1 MAAKKY
7 FVDIDLNQNE
17 LVGAVLQNTTTAGVA
32 NPIAGQIIFDTD
44 TDTLQ
49 YYDGSNWQS
58 AETRLDGA
66 LQYKGGK
73 AHDASAVTNP
83 QVGDLYVF
91 TSAGTA
97 TYYGNEV
104 VEIGD
109 FAICKVG
116 GTATQ
121 EWDIIQ
127 RNTVYATT
135 DTAGVVQLATD
146 DDTKTGSN
154 TTKAITPA
162 NLTAWAGQTDK
173 TVVRKRVFTNQTITT
188 AGTPIIHHLGT
199 DDPQVTVYDITGEE
213 IEVLVVKGSGNVT
226 LTVNGTNKQNTTVV
240 ISA

>member
-49 YYDGSNWQS
+49 YYDGTNWQS

-73 AHDASAVTNP
+73 AHDAAAVVNP
-83 QVGDLYVF
+83 QTGDLYVF

-109 FAICKVG
+109 FAIYDG
-116 GTATQ
+116 SD
-121 EWDIIQ
+121 WDIIQ
-127 RNTVYATT
+127 KNTVYADTT
-135 DTAGVVQLATD
+135 TSGVVELATD
-146 DDTKTGSN
+146 AETITGSD

-173 TVVRKRVFTNQTITT
+173 TVVRKRVYSNQTITT
-188 AGTPIIHHLGT
+188 AGTPLTHNIGT
-199 DDPQVTVYDITGEE
+199 DDPQVTVYDTAGEE
-213 IEVLVVKGSGNVT
+213 IEVLIVKGSGTVT
-226 LTVNGTNKQNTTVV
+226 LTVNGTNKTGTTVV

>member
-17 LVGAVLQNTTTAGVA
+17 LVGAVLQNTTTAGIA
-32 NPIAGQIIFDTD
+32 NPVAGQIIFDTD

-49 YYDGSNWQS
+49 YHDGTNWQS

-73 AHDASAVTNP
+73 AHDAAAVTNP

-91 TSAGTA
+91 TSTGTA
-97 TYYGNEV
+97 TYYGNQV

-116 GTATQ
+116 GTVTQ
-121 EWDIIQ
+121 EWDVIQ
-127 RNTVYATT
+127 RNTVYASTS
-135 DTAGVVQLATD
+135 TAGVVQLATD
-146 DDTKTGSN
+146 GDTITGSN
-154 TTKAITPA
+154 TTYAITPA
-162 NLTAWAGQTDK
+162 NLTAWAGQTNK
-173 TVVRKRVFTNQTITT
+173 TVTRKRVFSGQQITT
-188 AGTPIIHHLGT
+188 SGTTLTHEIGT
-199 DDPQVTVYDITGEE
+199 DNPHVTVYDSTGAE
-213 IEVLVVKGSGNVT
+213 IEVLIEKGSGTVT
-226 LTVNGTNKQNTTVV
+226 LTVNGTNKNNNTVV